1 MATRYYDAVNDW
13 LKGKKN
19 PGLLIAEKSGIRWN
33 QKGFATGEDL
43 ISWKNT

>member
-19 PGLLIAEKSGIRWN
+19 PGLLIAEKSGI
-33 QKGFATGEDL
+33 
-43 ISWKNT
+43 